1 MKEREIIGYDERG
14 QAIYRKPY
22 AIYVHGFGSGAASGT
37 KSSLSRD
44 LNQYEW
50 LCPEIT
56 HDPFESLEILNT
68 WAATFEPE
76 LIAGTSMGGMLALY
90 VDCPGAV
97 RAAVNPSM
105 SLEKSLRRKGYGR
118 HPYLCERENG
128 ETEYVID
135 EALCRR
141 FIEFREQKTIE
152 TGAGA
157 IALFSTDDEV
167 SGHESSKQSAALL
180 EAAGVRIVWS
190 DKFGHRLNDKAT
202 KILKRELEIV
212 L

>member
-1 MKEREIIGYDERG
+1 MQREIIGYDSHG

-37 KSSLSRD
+37 KSSLARD
-44 LNQYEW
+44 LDDYEW

-90 VDCPGAV
+90 VDCPTAV

-118 HPYLCERENG
+118 HPYLCEREDG
-128 ETEYVID
+128 AKEYVID

-141 FIEFREQKTIE
+141 FIEFREQKVIQ
-152 TGAGA
+152 AGTRA

-167 SGHESSKQSAALL
+167 SGHEASKQSAEVLAT
-180 EAAGVRIVWS
+180 AGVEILWS

-202 KILKRELEIV
+202 KILKKALTTP
-212 L
+212 